1 MLCKVTHCT
10 GCILANTRP
19 HQLCWSDQEMGTAI
33 PCMHTPLDLTYV
45 EDVAKVS
52 SAVNKLKL
60 LEALPGGAH

>member
-1 MLCKVTHCT
+1 
-10 GCILANTRP
+10 
-19 HQLCWSDQEMGTAI
+19 MGTAI
-33 PCMHTPLDLTYV
+33 SCMHTPLDLTYV